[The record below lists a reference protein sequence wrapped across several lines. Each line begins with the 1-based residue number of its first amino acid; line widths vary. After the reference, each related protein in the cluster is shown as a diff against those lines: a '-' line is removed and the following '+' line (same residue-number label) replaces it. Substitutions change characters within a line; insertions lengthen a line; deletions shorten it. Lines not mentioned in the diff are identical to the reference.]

1 MAFLLRERNMASLLS
16 AVRTRFFDKSNKPL
30 AGGKVYTY
38 EANSTN
44 PKVTWSDEALTV
56 QNTNPVLLDNE
67 GTALIFFSG
76 KYRFRIED
84 RYGVLVEDN
93 PSVTSLVGIDGVT
106 SDIVKDGDES
116 QKDINDKSLAMC
128 ETVAQLRTLKPRKDG
143 AVMFVKSHSNNGSGG
158 VNYIWNEDSL
168 LPDDDGYII
177 KSETT
182 DTGRWIADYGTSPIT
197 PRHFGAKG
205 DGVNDE
211 RLQCEKS
218 IVVAE
223 KLKIKWLVQKDDIY
237 LLNSYANYSEIAH
250 FSAGLLPLFS
260 EQNYDIQGRLKVG
273 PYFDGRD
280 FLVFTDINA
289 ADPLNFKPVSNWKM
303 YGGGTFDFSLAGSRK
318 DAEHHKQRQGVYT
331 VYSIG
336 VSVSGLD
343 FVDGDLPNCITTS
356 LLGKDFTIDGCTFK
370 NLMSTDITNDDHSTI
385 YGTSAQT
392 KVRNCFFQMST
403 TNAKL
408 NACAVELHNS
418 NSYFIDSIV
427 KGYRASHI
435 IAAITTENP
444 YITDIRVSGLTCEV
458 YRNFSI
464 LDVWTGSTL
473 VDAKVYGNTI
483 TVLPFPDADELAA
496 AGFTGNKQG
505 GNAFVYVTNDSQEG
519 HDLVQGQCFSVRYY
533 DNTYINPVDPNHS
546 SEYKSLLFVYKAMS
560 LGIEFYNNTVS
571 VPNIIRV
578 EEGQKQYINRL
589 RIDSLII
596 RDNVY
601 DGTVLNKD
609 APIDLWCR
617 NIQASVINIGLK
629 TATIINTLANIYVES
644 LEFSEGNTFKVNPE
658 HSENIA
664 KCFNVTEGLFNIP
677 SNKLSYP
684 ATIGV
689 YVNQVQVGVSD
700 FYANNIKTA
709 KIIGRGALPDTIT
722 VSDYVSN
729 ADTSKLTA
737 IAFNSGSSFG
747 TFNARLLLS
756 NM

>member
-1 MAFLLRERNMASLLS
+1 MTLS
-16 AVRTRFFDKSNKPL
+16 ISNQYTILNDLDGKPL
-30 AGGKVYTY
+30 DSGCLYIGEAGKNPEVYPIPVFWDEDFTKPAHQPITTRNGFIYNNGGPSKLYANVGSCSIIVKNKKKVTVYTDL
-38 EANSTN
+38 N
-44 PKVTWSDEALTV
+44 VTATSASS
-56 QNTNPVLLDNE
+56 
-67 GTALIFFSG
+67 IF
-76 KYRFRIED
+76 
-84 RYGVLVEDN
+84 
-93 PSVTSLVGIDGVT
+93 
-106 SDIVKDGDES
+106 DGDES

-205 DGVNDE
+205 DGENDE

-218 IVVAE
+218 IVVAA
-223 KLKIKWLVQKDDIY
+223 KLKIKWLVQKEDVY
-237 LLNSYANYSEIAH
+237 LLNSYANYSEIAS

-260 EQNYDIQGRLKVG
+260 EQIYDIQGKLKVG
-273 PYFDGRD
+273 SYFDDKD
-280 FLVFTDINA
+280 FFVFTDINA
-289 ADPLNFKPVSNWKM
+289 ASPSNFKPVTNWQM
-303 YGGGTFDFSLAGSRK
+303 YGGGTFDFSAAGTRK
-318 DAEHHKQRQGVYT
+318 TTYKNRQGIYT
-331 VYSIG
+331 VYSVG
-336 VSVSGLD
+336 VSVGGMN
-343 FVDGDLPNCITTS
+343 FINGDLPNCITTS
-356 LLGKDFTIDGCTFK
+356 LLGKDFTIEGCSFI
-370 NLMSTDITNDDHSTI
+370 NLMGTNIANDDHSTI

-392 KVRNCFFQMST
+392 KVRNCFFQMSS

-435 IAAITTENP
+435 IAAITVETP
-444 YITDIRVSGLTCEV
+444 YITDIRVSGLTCEI

-464 LDVWTGSTL
+464 LDVWTGATL
-473 VDAKVYGNTI
+473 VDAKIYSNSI
-483 TVLPFPDADELAA
+483 TVLPFPDAAELAA

>member
-1 MAFLLRERNMASLLS
+1 M
-16 AVRTRFFDKSNKPL
+16 
-30 AGGKVYTY
+30 YTY

-84 RYGVLVEDN
+84 RDGVLVEDN

-205 DGVNDE
+205 DGENDE

-218 IVVAE
+218 IVVAA
-223 KLKIKWLVQKDDIY
+223 KLKIKWLVQKEDVY
-237 LLNSYANYSEIAH
+237 LLNSYANYSEIAS

-260 EQNYDIQGRLKVG
+260 EQLYDIQGKLKVG
-273 PYFDGRD
+273 SYFDDKD
-280 FLVFTDINA
+280 FFVFTDINA
-289 ADPLNFKPVSNWKM
+289 AVPINFKPVTNWQM
-303 YGGGTFDFSLAGSRK
+303 YGGGTFDFSEAGTRK
-318 DAEHHKQRQGVYT
+318 TTYKNRQGIYT
-331 VYSIG
+331 VYSVG
-336 VSVSGLD
+336 VTVGGIN
-343 FVDGDLPNCITTS
+343 FINGDLPNCITTS
-356 LLGKDFTIDGCTFK
+356 LLGKDFTIEGCSFI
-370 NLMSTDITNDDHSTI
+370 NLMGTNIANDDHSTI

-392 KVRNCFFQMST
+392 KVRNCFFQMSS

>member
-1 MAFLLRERNMASLLS
+1 MAGILTPEDFKK
-16 AVRTRFFDKSNKPL
+16 VRQDIQDTGKAANEDVIVKP
-30 AGGKVYTY
+30 
-38 EANSTN
+38 
-44 PKVTWSDEALTV
+44 
-56 QNTNPVLLDNE
+56 
-67 GTALIFFSG
+67 
-76 KYRFRIED
+76 
-84 RYGVLVEDN
+84 RYGKPFKSLPMLSRLFEVMLASGNVAIGDLQEAINIALAAGAGEAGWTADLV
-93 PSVTSLVGIDGVT
+93 VDGA
-106 SDIVKDGDES
+106 ES
-116 QKDINDKSLAMC
+116 QRQINDKTLAMC
-128 ETVAQLRTLKPRKDG
+128 ETVAQLRTLIPRKNG
-143 AVMFVKSHSNNGSGG
+143 AVMFVKSHSNNKSGG
-158 VNYIWNEDSL
+158 VNYVWDNSSNE
-168 LPDDDGYII
+168 PDDDGYII
-177 KSETT
+177 KS
-182 DTGRWIADYGTSPIT
+182 DTIDNGRWIADFGTAPIT
-197 PRHFGAKG
+197 PRHFGAKA
-205 DGVNDE
+205 DGANDE

-218 IVVAE
+218 IVVAN

-237 LLNSYANYSEIAH
+237 LLNSYADYSEIAR
-250 FSAGLLPLFS
+250 FSGGLLPLFS

-273 PYFDGRD
+273 PYFDGKD
-280 FLVFTDINA
+280 FLVFTDINGETQS
-289 ADPLNFKPVSNWKM
+289 DFRPVYNWKM

-331 VYSIG
+331 VYSVG
-336 VSVSGLD
+336 VSVTGLD
-343 FVDGDLPNCITTS
+343 FENGDLPNCITTS

-483 TVLPFPDADELAA
+483 TVLPFPDANELTA
-496 AGFTGNKQG
+496 AGFTDNRQG
-505 GNAFVYVTNDSQEG
+505 GNAFVYVTNDSQKG
-519 HDLVQGQCFSVRYY
+519 FDLVQGACFNVRYF
-533 DNTYINPVDPNHS
+533 DNTYFNPADPNHS
-546 SEYKSLLFVYKAMS
+546 SEFKSLLFVYKAMS
-560 LGIEFYNNTVS
+560 LGIEFYNNNVS

-578 EEGQKQYINRL
+578 DEGLKNFITRL
-589 RIDSLII
+589 KIDSLII
-596 RDNVY
+596 RDNIY
-601 DGTVLNKD
+601 NSTVLNKD
-609 APIDLWCR
+609 APIDLWCH

-629 TATIINTLANIYVES
+629 TAALINTLANIYVES

-658 HSENIA
+658 HSDNIGM
-664 KCFNVTEGLFNIP
+664 CFNVTNGLFNIS

-689 YVNQVQVGVSD
+689 YVNQAQVGVSD
-700 FYANNIKTA
+700 FYIKNIKTA
-709 KIIGRGALPDTIT
+709 KVIGRGGLPDTIT

-729 ADTSKLTA
+729 SDTSKLTA
-737 IAFNSGSSFG
+737 IAFNSGAQYG

-756 NM
+756 NI

>member
-84 RYGVLVEDN
+84 RDGVLVEDN

-205 DGVNDE
+205 DGENDE

-218 IVVAE
+218 IVVAA
-223 KLKIKWLVQKDDIY
+223 KLKIKWLVQKEDVY
-237 LLNSYANYSEIAH
+237 LLNSYANYSEIAS

-260 EQNYDIQGRLKVG
+260 EQLYDIQGKLKVG
-273 PYFDGRD
+273 SYFDDKD
-280 FLVFTDINA
+280 FFVFTDINA
-289 ADPLNFKPVSNWKM
+289 AVPINFKPVTNWQM
-303 YGGGTFDFSLAGSRK
+303 YGGGTFDFSEAGTRK
-318 DAEHHKQRQGVYT
+318 TTYKNRQGIYT
-331 VYSIG
+331 VYSVG
-336 VSVSGLD
+336 VTVGGIN
-343 FVDGDLPNCITTS
+343 FINGDLPNCITTS
-356 LLGKDFTIDGCTFK
+356 LLGKDFTIEGCSFI
-370 NLMSTDITNDDHSTI
+370 NLMGTNIANDDHSTI

-392 KVRNCFFQMST
+392 KVRNCFFQMSS

-435 IAAITTENP
+435 IAAITVETP
-444 YITDIRVSGLTCEV
+444 YITDIRVSGLTCEI

-464 LDVWTGSTL
+464 LDVWTGATL
-473 VDAKVYGNTI
+473 VDAKIYSNSI
-483 TVLPFPDADELAA
+483 TVLPFPDAAELAA

-505 GNAFVYVTNDSQEG
+505 GNAFVYVTNDSQIG
-519 HDLVQGQCFSVRYY
+519 FDIVQGQCFGVRYY
-533 DNTYINPVDPNHS
+533 DNTYINPLDPNHS
-546 SEYKSLLFVYKAMS
+546 ADYKAMLYVYKAMS
-560 LGIEFYNNTVS
+560 LGIEFYNNNVT

-578 EEGQKQYINRL
+578 EQGQKDHMNRF
-589 RIDSLII
+589 RIDQLII

-601 DGTVLNKD
+601 DSTVINRD

-617 NIQASVINIGLK
+617 NIQASYIDIMFK
-629 TATIINTLANIYVES
+629 TSAIINNLANIYVES
-644 LEFSEGNTFKVNPE
+644 LEFSEGNTFRVHSE
-658 HSENIA
+658 HSENVA
-664 KCFNVTEGLFNIP
+664 KCFTVTDGLFDIS

-684 ATIGV
+684 ATVGV

-700 FYANNIKTA
+700 FYVNNIKTA
-709 KIIGRGALPDTIT
+709 KVIGRGALPDTIT

>member
-1 MAFLLRERNMASLLS
+1 MASLLS

-84 RYGVLVEDN
+84 RDGVLVEDN

-205 DGVNDE
+205 DGENDE

-218 IVVAE
+218 IVVAA
-223 KLKIKWLVQKDDIY
+223 KLKIKWLVQKEDVY
-237 LLNSYANYSEIAH
+237 LLNSYANYSEIAS

-260 EQNYDIQGRLKVG
+260 EQLYDIQGKLKVG
-273 PYFDGRD
+273 SYFDDKD
-280 FLVFTDINA
+280 FFVFTDINA
-289 ADPLNFKPVSNWKM
+289 AVPINFKPVTNWQM
-303 YGGGTFDFSLAGSRK
+303 YGGGTFDFSEAGTRK
-318 DAEHHKQRQGVYT
+318 TTYKNRQGIYT
-331 VYSIG
+331 VYSVG
-336 VSVSGLD
+336 VTVGGIN
-343 FVDGDLPNCITTS
+343 FINGDLPNCITTS
-356 LLGKDFTIDGCTFK
+356 LLGKDFTIEGCSFI
-370 NLMSTDITNDDHSTI
+370 NLMGTNIANDDHSTI

-392 KVRNCFFQMST
+392 KVRNCFFQMSS

>member
-1 MAFLLRERNMASLLS
+1 MTLS
-16 AVRTRFFDKSNKPL
+16 ISNQYTILNDLDGKPL
-30 AGGKVYTY
+30 DSGYLYIGEAGKNPEVYPIPVFWDEDFTKPAHQPITTRNGFIYNNGGPSKLYANVGSCSIVVKNKKKVTVYTDL
-38 EANSTN
+38 N
-44 PKVTWSDEALTV
+44 VTATSASS
-56 QNTNPVLLDNE
+56 
-67 GTALIFFSG
+67 IF
-76 KYRFRIED
+76 
-84 RYGVLVEDN
+84 
-93 PSVTSLVGIDGVT
+93 DGA
-106 SDIVKDGDES
+106 ES

-158 VNYIWNEDSL
+158 VNYIWSEDSL

-218 IVVAE
+218 IVVAA

-237 LLNSYANYSEIAH
+237 LLNSYANYSEIAS
-250 FSAGLLPLFS
+250 FSSGLLPLFS
-260 EQNYDIQGRLKVG
+260 EQIYDIQGKLKVG
-273 PYFDGRD
+273 PYFDDKD

-289 ADPLNFKPVSNWKM
+289 STPANFKPVTNWQM
-303 YGGGTFDFSLAGSRK
+303 YGGGTFDFSAAGTRK
-318 DAEHHKQRQGVYT
+318 TTYKNRQGIYT
-331 VYSIG
+331 VYSVG
-336 VSVSGLD
+336 VSVGGMN
-343 FVDGDLPNCITTS
+343 FINGDLPNCITTS
-356 LLGKDFTIDGCTFK
+356 LLGKDFTIEGCSFI
-370 NLMSTDITNDDHSTI
+370 NLMGTNIANDDHSTI

-392 KVRNCFFQMST
+392 KVRNCFFQMTT

-435 IAAITTENP
+435 IAAITVETP
-444 YITDIRVSGLTCEV
+444 YIVDIRVSGLTCEIH
-458 YRNFSI
+458 RNFSI
-464 LDVWTGSTL
+464 IDVWTGSTL

-483 TVLPFPDADELAA
+483 TVLPFPDAAELAA

-533 DNTYINPVDPNHS
+533 DNTYINPPDSNHS
-546 SEYKSLLFVYKAMS
+546 SEYKSLLYIYKAMS
-560 LGIEFYNNTVS
+560 LGIEFYNNNVS

-578 EEGQKQYINRL
+578 EEGQKSFITRL

-617 NIQASVINIGLK
+617 NIQASIINIGLK
-629 TATIINTLANIYVES
+629 TASIVNTLANIYVES
-644 LEFSEGNTFKVNPE
+644 LPFSEGNTFKVNAE

-664 KCFNVTEGLFNIP
+664 KCFNVTDGLLNIP

-684 ATIGV
+684 ATVGV
-689 YVNQVQVGVSD
+689 YVNNVQVGVSD
-700 FYANNIKTA
+700 FYVNNIKTA
-709 KIIGRGALPDTIT
+709 KVIGRGALPDTIT

-729 ADTSKLTA
+729 SDTTKLSA

>member
-1 MAFLLRERNMASLLS
+1 MTLS
-16 AVRTRFFDKSNKPL
+16 ISNQYTILNDLDGKPL
-30 AGGKVYTY
+30 DSGYLYIGEAGKNPEVYPIPVFWDEDFTKPAHQPITTRNGFIYNNGGPSKLYANVGSCSIVVKNKKKVTVYTDL
-38 EANSTN
+38 N
-44 PKVTWSDEALTV
+44 VTATSASS
-56 QNTNPVLLDNE
+56 
-67 GTALIFFSG
+67 IF
-76 KYRFRIED
+76 
-84 RYGVLVEDN
+84 
-93 PSVTSLVGIDGVT
+93 
-106 SDIVKDGDES
+106 DGDES

-205 DGVNDE
+205 DGENDE

-218 IVVAE
+218 IVVAA
-223 KLKIKWLVQKDDIY
+223 KLKIKWLVQKEDVY
-237 LLNSYANYSEIAH
+237 LLNSYANYSEIAS

-260 EQNYDIQGRLKVG
+260 EQIYDIQGKLKVG
-273 PYFDGRD
+273 PYFDDKD

-289 ADPLNFKPVSNWKM
+289 STPANFKPVTNWQM
-303 YGGGTFDFSLAGSRK
+303 YGGGTFDFSEAGTRK
-318 DAEHHKQRQGVYT
+318 TTYKNRQGIYT
-331 VYSIG
+331 VYSVG
-336 VSVSGLD
+336 VTVGGIN
-343 FVDGDLPNCITTS
+343 FINGDLPNCITTS
-356 LLGKDFTIDGCTFK
+356 LLGKDFTIEGCSFI
-370 NLMSTDITNDDHSTI
+370 NLMGTNIANNDHSTI
-385 YGTSAQT
+385 YGTSRQT
-392 KVRNCFFQMST
+392 KIRNCYFEMTT

-418 NSYFIDSIV
+418 NSYFIDSII

-435 IAAITTENP
+435 IAAITVETP
-444 YITDIRVSGLTCEV
+444 YIVDIRVSGLTCEI

-464 LDVWTGSTL
+464 IDVWTGSTL

-483 TVLPFPDADELAA
+483 TVLPFPDANELAA

-519 HDLVQGQCFSVRYY
+519 HNLVQGQCFSVRYY

-546 SEYKSLLFVYKAMS
+546 SEYKSLLYVYKAMS
-560 LGIEFYNNTVS
+560 LGVEFYNNNVS
-571 VPNIIRV
+571 VPNIIRI

-658 HSENIA
+658 HSENIN
-664 KCFNVTEGLFNIP
+664 KCFNVTNGLLDIP

-684 ATIGV
+684 ATVGL
-689 YVNQVQVGVSD
+689 YVSQAQVGVSD
-700 FYANNIKTA
+700 FYINNIKTA
-709 KIIGRGALPDTIT
+709 KLISRGNLPDSVT

-729 ADTSKLTA
+729 ADSTKLSA
-737 IAFNSGSSFG
+737 IALNSGAAAA
-747 TFNARLLLS
+747 TYNARVLLS